1 MRALQDVGKM
11 VPKGSVM
18 SIQLARV
25 YGMTFVTGLPADIKR
40 LEAAEET
47 KARRRR
53 LSEHLPPEATSE
65 MRSWVENGDV
75 GASSNAI
82 FFKMTGWRSDPR
94 LKDVDAE
101 PRDAA
106 DLLRCVQLLE
116 AVPAFAGRIS
126 EMAEVSPGWRQLA
139 ENWDRLM
146 QALDH
151 DRAQRDRPGVNLW
164 MSKTAA
170 MFEEVLA
177 KGAAGAN

>member
-1 MRALQDVGKM
+1 MRALQDVGKI

-18 SIQLARV
+18 SIPLARV
-25 YGMTFVTGLPADIKR
+25 YDMTFVTGLPADIKR
-40 LEAAEET
+40 LEAADET

-53 LSEHLPPEATSE
+53 LSEHLPPQATPE

-75 GASSNAI
+75 GASSAAI
-82 FFKMTGWRSDPR
+82 FFKMTGWHANPR
-94 LKDVDAE
+94 MKDVDAE

-126 EMAEVSPGWRQLA
+126 EMAEVSPGWKQLA

-146 QALDH
+146 NALDD
-151 DRAQRDRPGVNLW
+151 DRAQRNAPGVNHW
-164 MSKTAA
+164 GSKTAA
-170 MFEEVLA
+170 ILEDVWA
-177 KGAAGAN
+177 KSAAGPN